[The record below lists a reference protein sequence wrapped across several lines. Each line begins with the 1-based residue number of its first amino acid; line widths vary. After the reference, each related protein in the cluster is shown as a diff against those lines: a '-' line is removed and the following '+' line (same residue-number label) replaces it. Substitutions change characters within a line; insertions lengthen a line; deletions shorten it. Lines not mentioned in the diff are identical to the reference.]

1 MAKLYNLV
9 NLLKI
14 SGNLIN
20 ILAFTKSRTQI
31 SPCHVPR
38 ILESMAAI
46 TTGESI
52 TNDIRQEANIALL
65 EVDKGIIDIDTCL
78 KR

>member
-1 MAKLYNLV
+1 M
-9 NLLKI
+9 KI

-20 ILAFTKSRTQI
+20 IRVFTKSCTQI
-31 SPCHVPR
+31 SPYHIPR

-46 TTGESI
+46 TTAESI

>member
-20 ILAFTKSRTQI
+20 ILALTKSSTQI
-31 SPCHVPR
+31 SPCHILR

-46 TTGESI
+46 TTAESI